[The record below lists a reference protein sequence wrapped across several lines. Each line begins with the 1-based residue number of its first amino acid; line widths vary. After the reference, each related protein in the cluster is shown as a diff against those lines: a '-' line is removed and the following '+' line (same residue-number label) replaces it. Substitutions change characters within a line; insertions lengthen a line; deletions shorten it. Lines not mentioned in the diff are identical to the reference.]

1 MCIRD
6 RFKELN
12 YDYGF
17 KVNAFQN
24 IPDDWSISP
33 NANPNL
39 SLGKR
44 TDLDSNKFV
53 EFCKT
58 AIKDGASFVGGCCE
72 INHNH
77 IKALS
82 NEL

>member
-1 MCIRD
+1 MHLKTYLTIGQ
-6 RFKELN
+6 L
-12 YDYGF
+12 
-17 KVNAFQN
+17 ALMQ
-24 IPDDWSISP
+24 
-33 NANPNL
+33 NPNL

-53 EFCKT
+53 EFCKS

>member
-1 MCIRD
+1 MRLFD
-6 RFKELN
+6 K
-12 YDYGF
+12 
-17 KVNAFQN
+17 FQS
-24 IPDDWSISP
+24 IPDDWSMTP

-39 SLGKR
+39 SLGR
-44 TDLDSNKFV
+44 RPDFNSNKFV